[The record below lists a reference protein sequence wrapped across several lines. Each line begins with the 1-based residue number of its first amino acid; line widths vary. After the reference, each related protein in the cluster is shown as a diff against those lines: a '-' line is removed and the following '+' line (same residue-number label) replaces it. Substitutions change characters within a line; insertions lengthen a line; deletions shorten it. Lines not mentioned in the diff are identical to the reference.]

1 MGFRS
6 ENTLRPERGHLK
18 RSGSG
23 VPPSSGPALSDPL
36 IHHLHTLHICQMD
49 ASMLQ
54 RPPPCPPL
62 APPPLATP
70 PLAPPQVPVLVKRGV
85 DKRYVKNRNE
95 RRPALRR
102 TEPSHVLHFLLTISR
117 SKVPHRL
124 SNITWA
130 GRGPDH
136 TGTAP
141 HSSPV
146 FPLQPS
152 PETSSPSDRVP
163 LTRVF
168 SVVEVL

>member
-18 RSGSG
+18 RSDGCFHASKAAAL
-23 VPPSSGPALSDPL
+23 PSAGPAPAGHAPL
-36 IHHLHTLHICQMD
+36 TT
-49 ASMLQ
+49 
-54 RPPPCPPL
+54 
-62 APPPLATP
+62 PPLATP
-70 PLAPPQVPVLVKRGV
+70 SLAPPQVPVLVKRGLT
-85 DKRYVKNRNE
+85 
-95 RRPALRR
+95 RP
-102 TEPSHVLHFLLTISR
+102 VLHQTGSGITGDSWGLKTSRPCKHLKNILQHTTHGR

-124 SNITWA
+124 SNIKSS
-130 GRGPDH
+130 GHGPDH

-141 HSSPV
+141 HSSSV

-152 PETSSPSDRVP
+152 PETSSPSDHIP

>member
-1 MGFRS
+1 
-6 ENTLRPERGHLK
+6 
-18 RSGSG
+18 
-23 VPPSSGPALSDPL
+23 
-36 IHHLHTLHICQMD
+36 MD

-70 PLAPPQVPVLVKRGV
+70 PLAPPLVPVLVKRV
-85 DKRYVKNRNE
+85 FSEPVPE
-95 RRPALRR
+95 PFCSSPETRPVLRR

-124 SNITWA
+124 SNIKSS

-141 HSSPV
+141 HSSSV

-152 PETSSPSDRVP
+152 PETSSPSDHIP